1 MEHGLKARRPFTRD
15 DFRLMINSTYTEY
28 YGKFRDQY
36 NPDEYMQCVDDD
48 ELVKRFG
55 AFLEQSEDNMLTR
68 ENMPWLDLGTIPTT
82 HSFMR
87 SESQQVF
94 YIPQNHNPELVFIN
108 YSSIIPKYKAS
119 NPRGRFEGSDLP
131 KYEITFKSFQNTL
144 NLCTIMMR
152 SYRGKIWFYDTIGYA
167 TIIVGMLIIIL
178 LGVATSSSEKGNWG
192 NMVLYILLYFIFVPI
207 VYKVSQCF

>member
-68 ENMPWLDLGTIPTT
+68 ENMPWLDLGDIPTT

-87 SESQQVF
+87 SES
-94 YIPQNHNPELVFIN
+94 
-108 YSSIIPKYKAS
+108 
-119 NPRGRFEGSDLP
+119 
-131 KYEITFKSFQNTL
+131 
-144 NLCTIMMR
+144 
-152 SYRGKIWFYDTIGYA
+152 
-167 TIIVGMLIIIL
+167 
-178 LGVATSSSEKGNWG
+178 
-192 NMVLYILLYFIFVPI
+192 
-207 VYKVSQCF
+207 